1 MNFKAEKT
9 VHIIGVPMDLGASRR
24 GTDMGPSAL
33 RIAGLGAAIRE
44 MGYQV
49 AREEDIAVP
58 SMETRS
64 SEDSKAR
71 FKPQILKV
79 CTTLAGRVKEILD
92 ADNFPLVIGGD
103 HSIAMGTV
111 AGAAAHFRDRNEE
124 MGLIWFDAHGD
135 MNIPGVSPSGNIH
148 GMPLAHL
155 LGRGDPD
162 LAGIMGFSPKVNSKK
177 VALIGIRDI
186 DAGERKIIRE
196 SGIHVFTMRDIDE
209 MGMAKVAREAM
220 EIVTNDTGGFHV
232 SFDVD
237 GCDPSVIPGS
247 GTLVHGG
254 VRFREAHLLLE
265 YCADSRKMMSME
277 VVELNPFLD
286 HGNVSAER
294 TLHLIT
300 SALGKSII

>member
-71 FKPQILKV
+71 FKPQILSV

-92 ADNFPLVIGGD
+92 EDNFPLVIGGD

-111 AGAAAHFRDRNEE
+111 AGAAAHFRDRNQE

-162 LAGIMGFSPKVNSKK
+162 LANILGFSPKVNPEK

-220 EIVTNDTGGFHV
+220 EIVTNETGGFHM